1 MHARQFTR
9 IAIPTAAACAIAAT
23 MVFSVSRT
31 LAYTP
36 PETVLTRAIVIDA
49 ISTGMTVDAIATSGA
64 TPSQVATLLEAVRS
78 TNSELQS
85 AVAAAASVKIASQN
99 HESVVGQIRAM
110 GLTDQ
115 LDTDRADTATAFAQA
130 QTSLETAK
138 QAWVTA
144 LEADLNGTVSSALI
158 QRLANATL
166 NRSRKVPPSLRVL
179 EPETTDWDAL
189 ELAWKELDA
198 VMVAELPIELRTP
211 WQAAIANPSV
221 VAADAD
227 YQANI
232 DAIRTAFVQ
241 VVQLLPTE

>member
-64 TPSQVATLLEAVRS
+64 TPSQVTTLLEAVRS
-78 TNSELQS
+78 TNDQLQS

-99 HESVVGQIRAM
+99 HESVVSQVRAM

-115 LDTDRADTATAFAQA
+115 LDTSRVDTEAALEQARA
-130 QTSLETAK
+130 SLATAK
-138 QAWVTA
+138 QAWVDA
-144 LEADLNGTVSSALI
+144 LETDLAGSATPALI
-158 QRLANATL
+158 DRLANATL
-166 NRSRKVPPSLRVL
+166 NRSKRIPPSLRVL
-179 EPETTDWDAL
+179 DPDTTDWDRL
-189 ELAWKELDA
+189 ERAWVELDA
-198 VMVAELPIELRTP
+198 LTVAELPTELRTA
-211 WQAAIANPSV
+211 WQAAIAHPSV
-221 VAADAD
+221 VAADAN
-227 YQANI
+227 YVANI
-232 DAIRTAFVQ
+232 DAVRTAFVQ
-241 VVQLLPTE
+241 VVQQLPTE

>member
-115 LDTDRADTATAFAQA
+115 LDTDRADTATALAQA

-158 QRLANATL
+158 QRLVNATL